1 MTGQQVTKKRKNVTT
16 LCPKAGIGSPAWL
29 GLGWLMR
36 VWLNIAVVRMR
47 QAGWMVVIRRWGKGE
62 WNAKS
67 VTMGPL
73 VAASGLTTSW
83 FVTVALSTSTTS
95 HLHQL
100 VTYATAE
107 TVDWVMFR
115 HFTWKT
121 PVPIRFFNP
130 VILTQNFVQSRNP
143 KGHIWYPESHAD
155 FCFKIPSP
163 EFQIRDITD
172 PEKTMGRWAPSYLYC
187 ENGILEIII
196 GHFHA

>member
-1 MTGQQVTKKRKNVTT
+1 MTVQQATKKKTNVTT

-47 QAGWMVVIRRWGKGE
+47 QAGWMMVIRRWGKGE

-83 FVTVALSTSTTS
+83 FVTVAHSTSTTL

-107 TVDWVMFR
+107 TMD
-115 HFTWKT
+115 
-121 PVPIRFFNP
+121 
-130 VILTQNFVQSRNP
+130 
-143 KGHIWYPESHAD
+143 
-155 FCFKIPSP
+155 
-163 EFQIRDITD
+163 
-172 PEKTMGRWAPSYLYC
+172 
-187 ENGILEIII
+187 
-196 GHFHA
+196 